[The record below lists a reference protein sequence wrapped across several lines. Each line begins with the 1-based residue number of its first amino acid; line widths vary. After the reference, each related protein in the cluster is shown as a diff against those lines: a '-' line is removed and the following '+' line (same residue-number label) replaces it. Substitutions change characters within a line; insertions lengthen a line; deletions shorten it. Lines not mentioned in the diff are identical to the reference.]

1 SHHFHRVKVKIA
13 SNSGSASKVVA
24 GDQLVCGTDLLS
36 ESRWVDWED
45 LISSDTVPLVG
56 FVRMVPS
63 FQKHEKI
70 IVEMLLPYH
79 PKYQEK
85 IGFGIDHIKAYNIY
99 SSTRCLLIVQKD
111 GESVDFSYWKCVKGL
126 IGNNFL
132 FHHYITYISK
142 DKYSSSTCFGTNYN
156 PFSAFSFIASTR
168 LDCVKT
174 ACNTLFY
181 CM

>member
-1 SHHFHRVKVKIA
+1 SHHFHRINVKIA

-45 LISSDTVPLVG
+45 LILSDTVPLVG

-63 FQKHEKI
+63 FQK
-70 IVEMLLPYH
+70 
-79 PKYQEK
+79 
-85 IGFGIDHIKAYNIY
+85 
-99 SSTRCLLIVQKD
+99 KD

-156 PFSAFSFIASTR
+156 PFSAFSFIASTI